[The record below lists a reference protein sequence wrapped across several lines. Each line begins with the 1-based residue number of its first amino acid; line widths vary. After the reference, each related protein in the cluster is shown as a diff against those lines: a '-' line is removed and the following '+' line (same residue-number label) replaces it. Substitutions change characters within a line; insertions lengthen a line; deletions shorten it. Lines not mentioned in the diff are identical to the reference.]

1 MHTANKR
8 KAFVVFALLIVLL
21 TCLRFGN
28 YQMTMLD
35 KRSKLR
41 STEVEA
47 ISKMIV
53 KRFYFSDPLTH
64 HYLTTGHQLRYAPIK
79 ELIIQMGDWET

>member
-1 MHTANKR
+1 
-8 KAFVVFALLIVLL
+8 
-21 TCLRFGN
+21 
-28 YQMTMLD
+28 MTMLD

-53 KRFYFSDPLTH
+53 KRFYFSDPTDASLFNDGPPASIRAYQRTDH
-64 HYLTTGHQLRYAPIK
+64 
-79 ELIIQMGDWET
+79 IQMGDWET